1 MSQIRLSNPRLWLAS
16 IVSVSFLVLAGLFG
30 ILWLGLSAAAFAV
43 LIFTLE
49 MDFPKRNAYSD
60 PVPAIPILAAL
71 ALSVFAA
78 FGLFEL
84 CNKIAEL

>member
-1 MSQIRLSNPRLWLAS
+1 MSQFRLSNPRLVLAT
-16 IVSVSFLVLAGLFG
+16 IVSLSFLALAVAFG
-30 ILWLGLSAAAFAV
+30 VFWLGLTAVAFAV
-43 LIFTLE
+43 LTFTLE
-49 MDFPKRNAYSD
+49 MDFPKKDAYSD